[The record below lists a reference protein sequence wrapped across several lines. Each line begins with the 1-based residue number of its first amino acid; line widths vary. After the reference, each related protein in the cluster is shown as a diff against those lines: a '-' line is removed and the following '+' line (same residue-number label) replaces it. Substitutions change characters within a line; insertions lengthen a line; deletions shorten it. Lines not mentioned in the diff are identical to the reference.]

1 METGPTDFQTWL
13 GGFQDTARH
22 RRDEWHRRESTWS
35 WARLLTFAIVVVP
48 WFFYSGNV
56 PLTGGLALIGLV
68 AFIASVLRHLHVRAI
83 RDQADRTLMVIA
95 EAQQRSAGEPT
106 TIRAAAR
113 PADAEDALHSVLE
126 SGPTWPLTD
135 QERDDLDV
143 YAVPLGLFGLL
154 NRTSTHLGALRLRDA
169 LDHPL
174 LAPPRIA
181 ARQQAVR
188 WLAQQHA
195 VRIELLAA
203 AAQLRGQDAELAQ
216 FIRALRETRAL
227 HTRPP
232 IRVLRWLS
240 IPTVLATGVALSWTG
255 GGSALLGLLLITAI
269 LVVSSLLLTY
279 AGGPL
284 HAFLALWQSVG
295 WAARGYGA
303 VAHTAARLLPP
314 DADLA
319 GVREHLARAAPILPS
334 LARRVAWS
342 ESGGIVHAI
351 LNRIVFWDAHV
362 AGAILHRALP
372 HRDDLITG
380 LAALADLEALL
391 SLACYAAEQP
401 GAVFP
406 QLADGERIHI
416 VRGRHPLI
424 PPAEAVG
431 NSLELDA
438 RVRTWIITGSNM
450 AGKSTFL
457 RMAGANVL
465 LAQCGSAVPAE
476 EMSWSPVR
484 LISDLRARDN
494 LARHESYFMAEV
506 RQLRRMVLPQAGQ
519 TPILGLID
527 EPFRG
532 TNSTEQTAASVAVA
546 RHLLAAAPHFFLL
559 ATHDRALTELVDG
572 DCARN
577 FHFRE
582 DLGSHGLVFDYQ
594 IRSGPARTRNA
605 LRILEI
611 EGYPDAVIA
620 DAQHRVAHSSP
631 DAAPAIESAGS

>member
-1 METGPTDFQTWL
+1 MEPAFTDFQSWL
-13 GGFQDTARH
+13 GGFHGAARRH
-22 RRDEWHRRESTWS
+22 RDEWHRRESTWS
-35 WARLLTFAIVVVP
+35 WTRLLTFVIVVLP
-48 WFFYSGNV
+48 WFFYNGNV
-56 PLTGGLALIGLV
+56 PLTGGIALVGLI
-68 AFIASVLRHLHVRAI
+68 AFVASVVRHLRVRAV
-83 RDQADRTLMVIA
+83 RDQADRTLVIIA
-95 EAQQRSAGEPT
+95 EAQQRAAGEPV
-106 TIRAAAR
+106 TIRSASR
-113 PADAEDALHSVLE
+113 PADAEDVLHSVLDP
-126 SGPTWPLTD
+126 GPTWPLTD

-143 YAVPLGLFGLL
+143 YATPLGLFSLL

-174 LAPPRIA
+174 LAAAHIR
-181 ARQQAVR
+181 ARQESVR

-195 VRIELLAA
+195 ARMELLAA
-203 AAQLRGQDAELAQ
+203 AAQLRGHDAELAQ
-216 FIRALRETRAL
+216 FIRAVRETRAL

-240 IPTVLATGVALSWTG
+240 IPTFLVTVVALSWTG
-255 GGSALLGLLLITAI
+255 GGSALLGLLLILAV
-269 LVVSSLLLTY
+269 LVVSSFLLALA
-279 AGGPL
+279 AGPMRE
-284 HAFLALWQSVG
+284 FLALWQSVG

-303 VAHTAARLLPP
+303 VAQTAARLLPA
-314 DADLA
+314 DAELA
-319 GVREHLARAAPILPS
+319 QLRERLARAAPVLPS
-334 LARRVAWS
+334 LARRIAWS

-362 AGAILHRALP
+362 VGAILHRALP
-372 HRDDLITG
+372 HRDELVTG
-380 LAALADLEALL
+380 LSALADLETLL

-406 QLADGERIHI
+406 RLSDEYRLQLAS
-416 VRGRHPLI
+416 GRHPLI

-431 NSLELDA
+431 NSLDLDA

-457 RMAGANVL
+457 RMTGANVL
-465 LAQCGSAVPAE
+465 LAQCGGAVLAD
-476 EMSWSPVR
+476 EMCWAPVR

-506 RQLRRMVLPQAGQ
+506 RQLRRMVLPPAGP

-546 RHLLAAAPHFFLL
+546 RHLLRSTPHFFLL
-559 ATHDRALTELVDG
+559 ATHDRALTELADG
-572 DCARN
+572 DSARN

-582 DLGSHGLVFDYQ
+582 DLGSHGLVFDYR
-594 IRSGPARTRNA
+594 IRSGPAHTRNA
-605 LRILEI
+605 LRILEH
-611 EGYPDAVIA
+611 EGYPEPVIRDAH
-620 DAQHRVAHSSP
+620 DRVAHASP
-631 DAAPAIESAGS
+631 DAARVME